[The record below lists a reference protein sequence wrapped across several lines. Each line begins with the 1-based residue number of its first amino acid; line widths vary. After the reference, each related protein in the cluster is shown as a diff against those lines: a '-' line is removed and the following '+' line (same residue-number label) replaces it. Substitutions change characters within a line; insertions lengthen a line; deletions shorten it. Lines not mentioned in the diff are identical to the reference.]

1 MFEYVPGD
9 ASRQRHQYPELMDLR
24 WPSMGGTLVD
34 GNGDL
39 ATTLS
44 PLEEMGSMV
53 MTRMKGALDAWKL
66 YPGIGADLDSFRGSP
81 VGINQDTER
90 PGTRPRRAGRARANR
105 APACGQP
112 AFPGTCRFRSWFR

>member
-81 VGINQDTER
+81 VGINQDTELSIQR
-90 PGTRPRRAGRARANR
+90 AVTASAGPSTAIQTRCLSGRA
-105 APACGQP
+105 
-112 AFPGTCRFRSWFR
+112 T